1 MHIEE
6 EILNELRGS
15 YLTSFYSIYL
25 NGKYNE
31 DISKMSQN
39 DQGTLLHEYIH
50 YLQNI
55 STPFGMY
62 MSMTSYSFMYQS
74 LHDIIVNDTI
84 HIPVN
89 PILSK
94 QSVASWK
101 KLTAVLGTSNL
112 DRCQFIDWSKE
123 IRVLLDTKDVEG
135 SKIEKAIFKVALTD
149 GTQVD
154 LEIGAIIVMET
165 MSALYQSLID
175 PNASHPDI
183 PYNIIMKYC
192 QKYYPRL
199 ASDSRKLI
207 CLCYASLYTLCPG
220 AQLIRLIK
228 DYGNNDSIDGYTAFY
243 QFVNSY
249 NAGKKS

>member
-31 DISKMSQN
+31 DISKMLPK

-62 MSMTSYSFMYQS
+62 MSMTRYSFMYQI
-74 LHDIIVNDTI
+74 LHDIIVSDTI

-101 KLTAVLGTSNL
+101 KLTKVLGTSNL
-112 DRCQFIDWSKE
+112 DRGQSIDWSKE
-123 IRVLLDTKDVEG
+123 IKVELNSENVEG
-135 SKIEKAIFKVALTD
+135 SNIENAIFNVVLTD

-154 LEIGAIIVMET
+154 IEIGAIIVMET

-175 PNASHPDI
+175 HNASHSDI
-183 PYNIIMKYC
+183 PYNII
-192 QKYYPRL
+192 Q
-199 ASDSRKLI
+199 
-207 CLCYASLYTLCPG
+207 
-220 AQLIRLIK
+220 Q
-228 DYGNNDSIDGYTAFY
+228 
-243 QFVNSY
+243 
-249 NAGKKS
+249 